1 MVGKIVP
8 DWYNVLMPSNW
19 NKGLTKE
26 NNNSVRKI
34 SETMKKKSIDNFH
47 VWREK
52 MKKEGKIK
60 SVYFSLKK
68 NGDLAEL
75 IGVTLGDGH
84 LCLYPRT
91 EELRIISNSK
101 NTGFIERYAC
111 LLEKVFKKKPY
122 VINSKLSNSTK
133 IGLYEKNISKR
144 IQIPTGARKNLMI
157 MVPDWI
163 LRDKKYIVRYLRG
176 LYEAEGS
183 FNVHSPTYT
192 YKFSFSNSNESMLNN
207 VFDLM
212 KIIGFNPHKSKNQIQ
227 ISKKEEVYKAIKT
240 LKFRD
245 YK

>member
-1 MVGKIVP
+1 
-8 DWYNVLMPSNW
+8 MPSNW
-19 NKGLTKE
+19 NRGLTKE
-26 NNNSVRKI
+26 NNNSVKKI
-34 SETMKKKSIDNFH
+34 SETMKNKHIDNFYH
-47 VWREK
+47 WREK

-60 SVYFSLKK
+60 SIYLPFKK

-84 LCLYPRT
+84 LCVYPRT

-101 NTGFIERYAC
+101 NTGFIERYSII
-111 LLEKVFKKKPY
+111 LEKVFKKKPY
-122 VINSKLSNSTK
+122 IINSKISNSTR
-133 IGLYEKNISKR
+133 IGLYEKNISER
-144 IQIPTGARKNLMI
+144 IQIPTGARKNI
-157 MVPDWI
+157 VIIVPDWI

-183 FNVHSPTYT
+183 FNVHSSTYT

-212 KIIGFNPHKSKNQIQ
+212 KVIGFNPHKSKNQIQ
-227 ISKKEEVYKAIKT
+227 ISRKEEVYKAMKI